1 MIQVGLCNLLKTIPS
16 IGNKV
21 FPLIAEQDTKPP
33 YIVYQRVG
41 KSDTSTMEG
50 TESLDIGRFQ
60 IKVYTKTYMPG
71 LLIANEVKAK
81 LSGKGTL
88 VMHLDDQEPDTKLF
102 FQILD
107 YKLSDDILF

>member
-1 MIQVGLCNLLKTIPS
+1 MIQVGLFTLLKTIPS
-16 IGNKV
+16 IGVKV
-21 FPLIAEQDTKPP
+21 YPLIAPQTCNTP

-60 IKVYTKTYMPG
+60 IKVYTKTYMQG
-71 LLIANEVKAK
+71 LLLSNEVKEK

-88 VMHLDDQEPDTKLF
+88 VMHIDDQEPDTKLF

-107 YKLSDDILF
+107 YKLSDDIIS

>member
-1 MIQVGLCNLLKTIPS
+1 MIQIGLFNLLKTIPS
-16 IGNKV
+16 VGSKIY
-21 FPLIAEQDTKPP
+21 PLVATQTCNTP

-60 IKVYTKTYMPG
+60 IKVYTKTYMEG
-71 LLIANEVKAK
+71 LLLANKVKEK
-81 LSGKGTL
+81 LNGKGTL
-88 VMHLDDQEPDTKLF
+88 VMHVDDQEADTKLF